1 MKNDNS
7 SINKVVDTAIRLI
20 SLGLIAYL
28 CVSILKPFINPLFW
42 GIIFA
47 VALDPFYRKID
58 QLIGH
63 KSKITSIITVL
74 LTFMVISMPLYLF
87 LESAIRGIT
96 DIGSMYASGKFL
108 IQTPNESIKAIPL
121 IGDWIYDSWQLASQ
135 NLPSLLNQYQDYLK
149 QFGLFLLDSILG
161 TGITIINLA
170 LSVLIAGILLYS
182 KGTNKVVY
190 KLFEKIAGDFG
201 VEFASIT
208 EQTIRNVVK
217 GILGVAVIQA
227 TLAGFGFL
235 MVDLPYAGLWV
246 LICLILTIIQVGPGF
261 VIIPVIIW
269 LFLTRELVPASI
281 WSTYLVIVMLLDNIL
296 KPIFLGK
303 GASVPTVVI
312 FLGAI
317 GGFLFKGFLG
327 LFLGAIILSITYKLL
342 ITWLGLESINTENT
356 IINEEPSKT
365 E

>member
-108 IQTPNESIKAIPL
+108 
-121 IGDWIYDSWQLASQ
+121 
-135 NLPSLLNQYQDYLK
+135 
-149 QFGLFLLDSILG
+149 
-161 TGITIINLA
+161 
-170 LSVLIAGILLYS
+170 
-182 KGTNKVVY
+182 
-190 KLFEKIAGDFG
+190 
-201 VEFASIT
+201 
-208 EQTIRNVVK
+208 
-217 GILGVAVIQA
+217 
-227 TLAGFGFL
+227 
-235 MVDLPYAGLWV
+235 
-246 LICLILTIIQVGPGF
+246 
-261 VIIPVIIW
+261 
-269 LFLTRELVPASI
+269 
-281 WSTYLVIVMLLDNIL
+281 
-296 KPIFLGK
+296 
-303 GASVPTVVI
+303 
-312 FLGAI
+312 
-317 GGFLFKGFLG
+317 
-327 LFLGAIILSITYKLL
+327 
-342 ITWLGLESINTENT
+342 
-356 IINEEPSKT
+356 
-365 E
+365 

>member
-1 MKNDNS
+1 MFTF
-7 SINKVVDTAIRLI
+7 IVFLI
-20 SLGLIAYL
+20 
-28 CVSILKPFINPLFW
+28 
-42 GIIFA
+42 
-47 VALDPFYRKID
+47 
-58 QLIGH
+58 
-63 KSKITSIITVL
+63 
-74 LTFMVISMPLYLF
+74 PLYLF
-87 LESAIRGIT
+87 LESAINGIT

-108 IQTPNESIKAIPL
+108 IQTPDESIKAIPI

-149 QFGLFLLDSILG
+149 QFGLFLLDSILD
-161 TGITIINLA
+161 TGIIIINLA

-182 KGTNKVVY
+182 KGTNIVVY
-190 KLFEKIAGDFG
+190 KLFEKISGDFG

-208 EQTIRNVVK
+208 EHTIRNVVK
-217 GILGVAVIQA
+217 GILGVAAIQA

-235 MVDLPYAGLWV
+235 MIDLPYAGLWV

-269 LFLTRELVPASI
+269 LFFTRELVPASM

-303 GASVPTVVI
+303 GSSVPTIVI

-317 GGFLFKGFLG
+317 GGFLFNGFLG
-327 LFLGAIILSITYKLL
+327 LFLGAIILSIAFKLL
-342 ITWLGLESINTENT
+342 ITWLGLESINNENT